1 VSGANDR
8 QVKAI
13 GEAVEEEL
21 RGVGHKPIRR
31 EGEREMRWLLL
42 DYADVIVHVFHEEDR
57 AYYELERLWK
67 DAPLVRWEQPRAK
80 AAPAEGAGG

>member
-1 VSGANDR
+1 MSGATDR

-13 GEAVEEEL
+13 GDSIEGEL
-21 RGVGHKPIRR
+21 RDVRLKPIRR

-67 DAPLVRWEQPRAK
+67 DAPIVRWQPAKAK
-80 AAPAEGAGG
+80 AASEGAGG